1 MEALIVI
8 GVALVGVAIYG
19 GLLAF
24 LIHTVEN
31 EK

>member
-8 GVALVGVAIYG
+8 GIALVGLAIYG

-24 LIHTVEN
+24 LIHTVE
-31 EK
+31 K